1 MRHATVCKFT
11 VSTLGYV
18 YPNAKAKLYTILQ
31 TSLHILLELADSAVL
46 PYNLERF
53 PKSMKD
59 TMETFENN
67 NVTKKLEDNKASL
80 KFVYEAIEEFELSTT
95 KFMAKLEIVKA

>member
-1 MRHATVCKFT
+1 MQRLNFIH
-11 VSTLGYV
+11 
-18 YPNAKAKLYTILQ
+18 TILQ

-59 TMETFENN
+59 TMETFEKN
-67 NVTKKLEDNKASL
+67 NVTTKLEDNNASL
-80 KFVYEAIEEFELSTT
+80 KFVHEAIEEFELSTT